1 MENQKTMTEQQ
12 TQELLDILKDMPP
25 KTDEE
30 RAAEKAQRKK
40 DHDEMM
46 NAFFNQHDF
55 LEAPT
60 LQARQAGAWTRKNI
74 LLDTWNQ
81 WLNYETRMAEH
92 FGDYPKDKGFRH
104 LNNTRRCDMALN
116 FAHYFLGAM
125 EAQVKFIDEEAKK
138 SKEV

>member
-1 MENQKTMTEQQ
+1 MENQKTIMDKQNKEI
-12 TQELLDILKDMPP
+12 DAILKDIINDDG
-25 KTDEE
+25 KT
-30 RAAEKAQRKK
+30 QRKK
-40 DHDEMM
+40 DFDEMHA
-46 NAFFNQHDF
+46 AFLKQHDF
-55 LEAPT
+55 SEAPT